1 MGTETSTRSKEIR
14 RAFKIYKEKSSVG
27 QTVDPT
33 KSRIKLQPNST
44 KSHQSSKR
52 SSIKRIRNNRKRF
65 KRFKS
70 NQT

>member
-1 MGTETSTRSKEIR
+1 MGTETSSRCKEIR
-14 RAFKIYKEKSSVG
+14 RAYKIYKKKLSAS
-27 QTVDPT
+27 QTVDST
-33 KSRIKLQPNST
+33 QSGIKLQPNST

-52 SSIKRIRNNRKRF
+52 SSVKRIRNNRKRF